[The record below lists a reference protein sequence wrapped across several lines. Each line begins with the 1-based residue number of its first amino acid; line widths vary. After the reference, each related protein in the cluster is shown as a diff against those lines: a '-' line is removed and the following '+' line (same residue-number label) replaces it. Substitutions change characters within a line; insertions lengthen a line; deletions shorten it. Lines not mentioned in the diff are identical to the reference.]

1 MKFMLK
7 MRKLSDSYDLK
18 VFTDSGDY
26 FGDIEECILAGNKI
40 SGWRIK
46 ATKTSFL
53 SRVIGSAR
61 GVIVPHQLVKSIGD
75 VVIIS
80 RNAVPSGDVG
90 DMKED

>member
-1 MKFMLK
+1 MLK

>member
-1 MKFMLK
+1 MLK

-53 SRVIGSAR
+53 SRVIGNAR
-61 GVIVPHQLVKSIGD
+61 GVIVPHQLVKSMGD

-80 RNAVPSGDVG
+80 RNAVPSGDV
-90 DMKED
+90 KED

>member
-1 MKFMLK
+1 MLK

-61 GVIVPHQLVKSIGD
+61 GVIVPHQLVKSMGD

-90 DMKED
+90 DMKDD